1 MYSEGVNLEVLTEDE
16 IELLPEIK
24 RMRVGKEPVPRCV
37 LFVSRKL
44 PITREDIRWAKEM
57 MEQEYGEVI

>member
-1 MYSEGVNLEVLTEDE
+1 MSVEVLTEDE

-57 MEQEYGEVI
+57 MEKEYGEVI

>member
-1 MYSEGVNLEVLTEDE
+1 VYSEGVNLEVLTEDE

-24 RMRVGKEPVPRCV
+24 RMRIGKEPVPRYV
-37 LFVSRKL
+37 LFACRQL